1 MSQKIRFGDY
11 VHEVSVHQ
19 YEISYND
26 LAPNVETDAS
36 GEHLPVKQTKLA
48 LKPIDM
54 YHLLSASFHQK
65 ENNPQSQRIECCF
78 RLYHFP
84 SYKDVSLLP

>member
-54 YHLLSASFHQK
+54 YHLLKPYLSVRFMDQVRAVVPLAVYLFLFQ
-65 ENNPQSQRIECCF
+65 IT
-78 RLYHFP
+78 LYHC
-84 SYKDVSLLP
+84 